1 MQIPQIIKNIPGRLR
16 ELMSAAR
23 PASAAVQCGLPRALA
38 RIGVVALACGAV
50 YGVVQHP
57 PFYTVHS
64 GEVAVRT
71 NLFTG
76 SATST
81 TEGRILMLPGVH
93 EVRALPSRDQ
103 VYHASKM
110 ASADGAGALQSLE
123 GLSLGMDL
131 TLAWRVDQ
139 KQLPGLAARL
149 PENIERDLI
158 DPALQASVYPV
169 VSQHSVR
176 EIFST
181 QRAEIEL
188 AIAGALRAKLAAQGI
203 ELRSVQIGHVD
214 VPTNYRAGMEGLLAE
229 GLAADK
235 MQYTLELKAKQVKQ
249 TELEAQA
256 DKSRREIAAEAAER
270 EQVIAARAQE
280 EAMAHILP
288 LKQKQIEQRAL
299 EAEAANAQRVK
310 LAEGNAK
317 ARQIEV
323 EAEAKAREKLADA
336 EAYRLTEISKVDAER
351 MAREGALLTKHPLLV
366 QKTLADK
373 LSDKVQVIIAPPS
386 ASGAFIGS
394 GLLGTTQ
401 AAAPQAAPAGEQTGE
416 QAQAQE

>member
-1 MQIPQIIKNIPGRLR
+1 MKLPQALKTIPSRV
-16 ELMSAAR
+16 AAWLHAAQ
-23 PASAAVQCGLPRALA
+23 PASAAVRRGAPRVALRVGA
-38 RIGVVALACGAV
+38 VALACGAAW
-50 YGVVQHP
+50 GLAKHP
-57 PFYTVHS
+57 PLYTVHA

-71 NLFTG
+71 DLFTG
-76 SATST
+76 RAVAA
-81 TEGRILMLPGVH
+81 TEGRLLLLPGVY
-93 EVRALPSRDQ
+93 EVRVLPARDQ
-103 VYHASKM
+103 IYHASRM

-131 TLAWRVDQ
+131 TLAWRIDQ
-139 KQLPGLAARL
+139 RQLPGLAARL

-169 VSQHSVR
+169 VAQHSVR

-181 QRAEIEL
+181 QRAPIEQ
-188 AIAGALRAKLAAQGI
+188 AITAALRAKLAAQGI
-203 ELRSVQIGHVD
+203 ELRSVQIGHID
-214 VPTNYRAGMEGLLAE
+214 LPADYRAGMEGLLAE

-235 MQYTLELKAKQVKQ
+235 MQYTLALKAQQVKQ

-280 EAMAHILP
+280 EAMQHILP
-288 LKQKQIEQRAL
+288 LKEKQIQQRAL
-299 EAEAANAQRVK
+299 EADAANAERVK

-323 EAEAKAREKLADA
+323 EAEARARQRLADA
-336 EAYRLTEISKVDAER
+336 EAYRLAEISKVDAER
-351 MAREGALLTKHPLLV
+351 MAREGALLTQHPLLV

-386 ASGAFIGS
+386 ASGAFIGA
-394 GLLGTTQ
+394 GLLGQSQ
-401 AAAPQAAPAGEQTGE
+401 AAAAPAPNPA